1 MNAVDAKEYL
11 SDPCSAS
18 SLPFWKIGRF
28 PVPDGIRIVR
38 GDEYDRADLSG
49 TDEPYFKLM
58 HDLKNIKTA
67 LLPEGYRIALCDTA
81 ELAKHINECYPRE
94 RVTADELE
102 LYKLRPVY
110 DETLWIAAAEEKSGL
125 IAASGIGEFDAQ
137 TGEGILEWIQVS
149 PSHRRRGLGAFIV
162 CSLLQKLRSRA
173 GFVTV
178 SGRLNAES
186 DPVKLYLSCGFA
198 HTVIWHVITR
208 A

>member
-1 MNAVDAKEYL
+1 MNAVDVKEYL

-38 GDEYDRADLSG
+38 GDEYDRADFSG

-94 RVTADELE
+94 RVTPDELE

-149 PSHRRRGLGAFIV
+149 PSHRRKGLGAFLV
-162 CSLLQKLRSRA
+162 CSLLQKLRHRA
-173 GFVTV
+173 KFVTV
-178 SGRLNAES
+178 SGRLNAGS
-186 DPVKLYLSCGFA
+186 DPVKLYISCGFT
-198 HTVIWHVITR
+198 HPVIWHVITR